1 MARRDTNSRFTPDT
15 VQNYQIT
22 PSASAVDKQLK
33 YTPQLEDS
41 AQLKATAQGLSKL
54 AKGITDVN
62 YVLEKQA
69 NDNAIEAYAKTE
81 EKNKADWAEVS
92 RNIDGMAKFNP
103 YNQEAY
109 KKIRAKANMEQGLVE
124 LARLEA
130 RANDLTYEAFET
142 EKQAI
147 QDKIVN
153 NMAAE
158 GLKPKHTADY
168 LTKFHDTSEILR
180 RNFVE
185 KKEEQKYQIT
195 QNAMVTNTA
204 RNFATYDNNLEGWN
218 NAVGELT
225 NMANGLGMDDTKQY
239 ELLTKSINQYLIDNI
254 DDIDAEEF
262 ILKVGQTK
270 INGKSLSEFDP
281 SYTDNMKQLLVK
293 AKRTKLESDSID
305 LEIKNTKNKSALLR
319 ANVKLLEFMTTG
331 KRTDTE
337 ILNKAYEL
345 IESEGLEEVGFSFLH
360 SVVGNKQ
367 TLLALQTTT
376 TDPDTHNDLIT
387 KYITGDLSQDDI
399 ENALKNK
406 KLSASDAY
414 TLFNQMESKSKE
426 DFKEQIDAIN
436 HLYINPK
443 SVYDIGEEKKAEMAT
458 GTYEIISDTTLT
470 NQEKARELERIKK
483 IGEDIVADQENNK
496 SKDPL
501 KLLTASYMK
510 TQKFKDHNKGEAQR
524 ALVRMRMF
532 KNGVGWN
539 DSNIQVT
546 SAMQANRTVTLSD
559 GTVKEQAHTGTDI
572 ATWNGRQIY
581 APYNVTVLASGHTP
595 STGNYLLLS
604 VDGGKGYIKM
614 MHLQQANL
622 PKAGTKIGAGQKLA
636 HVGNTG
642 HVTNKDT
649 GVLHIEFFDK
659 AMRIQNPAQFKRWN

>member
-33 YTPQLEDS
+33 YTPQLEES

-69 NDNAIEAYAKTE
+69 NDNALEAYAKTE

-92 RNIDGMAKFNP
+92 RNIDGMAKYNP
-103 YNQEAY
+103 YNKEAY

-124 LARLEA
+124 LAKLEA
-130 RANDLTYEAFET
+130 RANDLTYEQFEI
-142 EKQAI
+142 EKQTI
-147 QDKIVN
+147 QDKMVN
-153 NMAAE
+153 NMSAE
-158 GLKPKHTADY
+158 GLKPKHSADY
-168 LTKFHDTSEILR
+168 IGKFHDTSEVLR

-185 KKEEQKYQIT
+185 KKAEKEYQIT
-195 QNAMVTNTA
+195 QNTMVTNTA

-387 KYITGDLSQDDI
+387 K
-399 ENALKNK
+399 
-406 KLSASDAY
+406 
-414 TLFNQMESKSKE
+414 
-426 DFKEQIDAIN
+426 
-436 HLYINPK
+436 
-443 SVYDIGEEKKAEMAT
+443 
-458 GTYEIISDTTLT
+458 
-470 NQEKARELERIKK
+470 
-483 IGEDIVADQENNK
+483 
-496 SKDPL
+496 
-501 KLLTASYMK
+501 
-510 TQKFKDHNKGEAQR
+510 
-524 ALVRMRMF
+524 
-532 KNGVGWN
+532 
-539 DSNIQVT
+539 
-546 SAMQANRTVTLSD
+546 
-559 GTVKEQAHTGTDI
+559 
-572 ATWNGRQIY
+572 
-581 APYNVTVLASGHTP
+581 
-595 STGNYLLLS
+595 
-604 VDGGKGYIKM
+604 
-614 MHLQQANL
+614 
-622 PKAGTKIGAGQKLA
+622 
-636 HVGNTG
+636 
-642 HVTNKDT
+642 
-649 GVLHIEFFDK
+649 
-659 AMRIQNPAQFKRWN
+659 